1 MKQSSGNSG
10 KSHLLDNIL
19 RDAEKMREK
28 SLYRESLRLFTKA
41 LRGYVKMNNTEGIIR
56 CMLSLGDICR
66 MVGDFTIAAESY
78 LNAIAHAHDIGSPVH
93 VADAQVG
100 LGLSLRAQGKWRE
113 ALQYIRKAK
122 NMYKK
127 KNDIEGLA
135 FSTWAE
141 AGALRI
147 KGDIPETIRTF
158 YSAYML
164 FKSLKDT
171 RGTGYCLCGLGG
183 ASRIAGAPADSLK
196 YYMAANRI
204 FASVKD
210 RFGKAYSYCGIGNA
224 YRMRNDFHSAFAYFS
239 KATRL
244 YEKIGDRVSY
254 AYTLWGLGTAYKMT
268 GNYKKATGY
277 LTMAM
282 QLFRKTKDPRGI
294 IYCKLG
300 FGEIAFLNGKKALA
314 KKYLSD
320 AERESDRYKF
330 SLEECYTE
338 TLLSFIHGGKDT
350 ACHTRLGLKLNF
362 QRLPLNI
369 P

>member
-1 MKQSSGNSG
+1 MKQSSGNSE
-10 KSHLLDNIL
+10 KSQLLDNIL

-28 SLYRESLRLFTKA
+28 SLYRESLKLFTKA
-41 LRGYVKMNNTEGIIR
+41 LRGYVKMNDTEGIIR

-78 LNAIAHAHDIGSPVH
+78 LNAIEHARDIGSPVH
-93 VADAQVG
+93 VADAQAG
-100 LGLSLRAQGKWRE
+100 LGLSLRAQGRWKE
-113 ALQYIRKAK
+113 ALQYIR
-122 NMYKK
+122 
-127 KNDIEGLA
+127 
-135 FSTWAE
+135 AE

-147 KGDIPETIRTF
+147 QGDIPETVRTF

-183 ASRIAGAPADSLK
+183 ASRIAGASADSLQ

-224 YRMRNDFHSAFAYFS
+224 YRMRNDFHNAFAYFS

-254 AYTLWGLGTAYKMT
+254 AYTLWGLSTAYKMT
-268 GNYKKATGY
+268 GNYKKAAGY
-277 LTMAM
+277 LTNAM

-300 FGEIAFLNGKKALA
+300 FGEIAFLSGKKALA

-320 AERESDRYKF
+320 ADRESARYMF
-330 SLEECYTE
+330 SLEKCYAE
-338 TLLSFIHGGKDT
+338 TLLSFVNGGKDT
-350 ACHTRLGLKLNF
+350 ACHERLGLKLNF